1 MRTLIVKSACR
12 SQSAPT
18 SRAIGQYPVYFFCK
32 FFKTPNSS
40 VDGVAL
46 FWKGGLATGVAGGQI
61 SAPLMR
67 AGKDPASR
75 AVAGWDWPAWGL
87 GWRVGARPPWA
98 GRCAWGWLAEAR
110 RLCPLGCAWQWAQWM
125 RSGRACGRG
134 WRTGVCGGV
143 AAPRHGA
150 ARACGRSVKQCN
162 FFRCAACGDG
172 ARLSF
177 FGQCPPCF
185 RVGLRTCS
193 AQRDGRY
200 SYESCYEPA
209 FVFYPIPM

>member
-98 GRCAWGWLAEAR
+98 GLLRGAGLLRRGGCVPSAVRGSGRSGCGAGGLAAEA
-110 RLCPLGCAWQWAQWM
+110 
-125 RSGRACGRG
+125 
-134 WRTGVCGGV
+134 
-143 AAPRHGA
+143 
-150 ARACGRSVKQCN
+150 
-162 FFRCAACGDG
+162 G
-172 ARLSF
+172 ARGSVAVL
-177 FGQCPPCF
+177 
-185 RVGLRTCS
+185 LRLDMVPHGH
-193 AQRDGRY
+193 AAG
-200 SYESCYEPA
+200 
-209 FVFYPIPM
+209 V